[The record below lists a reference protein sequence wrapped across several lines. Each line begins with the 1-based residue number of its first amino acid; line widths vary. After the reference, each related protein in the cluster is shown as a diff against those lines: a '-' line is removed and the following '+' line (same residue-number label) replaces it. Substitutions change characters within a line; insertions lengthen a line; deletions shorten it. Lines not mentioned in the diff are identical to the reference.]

1 MKRYAWPVASGRWAI
16 LACLVILV
24 LAATPLA
31 GAQSGGSITVDQVD
45 ASQHPAMT
53 VLTSVR
59 DANGV
64 PVPGLG
70 ASAFELVED
79 GRTSFP
85 PQTVTTQVNPDAVV
99 SIALVVDL
107 SGSMAGKPLEEAKA
121 ASIQLL
127 DALLNAEGDPDRVA
141 FFGINRD
148 VAPDD
153 TAFDPAV
160 EVPFGNDKNMVLN
173 VVNFLT
179 VEGNK
184 PTPLYDA
191 LFRVVKFSAGQPGRK
206 AIIVISDGVDKVSTL
221 NADDPINEANRN
233 NIPIFPI
240 SLGANTVDEDFM
252 QRLAV
257 RTGGQYRKA
266 PTPEEFTPLF
276 QEVLDQMKLQY
287 KLGYQ
292 SRIEQDDNAHSLLVR
307 VRSPQVQGYDEIK
320 FTFDQPA
327 PTPAGGAS
335 DGAAQPAP
343 APITA
348 GGAAAA
354 PLAEEDEGGFVDD
367 VTTFVEDNPLPA
379 ALIGAAALL
388 LLLLIVLLFVWARR
402 RKAAP
407 APASGYG
414 ADDWQVGASPS
425 TVPATEVD
433 MGGQP
438 LKAAGRPAAGDPVTS
453 APTVGPG
460 YASPGSPP
468 APWPSAAAPVP
479 PSAAPAAGATRILQ
493 RAPLHAALLIDRKDA
508 SRRYD
513 LMATTD
519 IGRAQGNNMIIDDS
533 TMSRQHARIRLE
545 EDRFMLFDLGS
556 ANGTFVNGAKVEAPV
571 VLADGDTVR
580 FGEAEFTFKQLT

>member
-45 ASQHPAMT
+45 PSQHPAMT

-127 DALLNAEGDPDRVA
+127 DALLNVEADPDRVA

-266 PTPEEFTPLF
+266 PTPEEFSPLF

-287 KLGYQ
+287 MLGYQ

-327 PTPAGGAS
+327 PPPAGGES
-335 DGAAQPAP
+335 GAAATQPAP

-348 GGAAAA
+348 GGTTAT
-354 PLAEEDEGGFVDD
+354 PLAEEDAGGFVDD

-402 RKAAP
+402 RKATP
-407 APASGYG
+407 APASDFGV
-414 ADDWQVGASPS
+414 DDWQVGAPA

-433 MGGQP
+433 MGGPSQP
-438 LKAAGRPAAGDPVTS
+438 AMGDAATS

-460 YASPGSPP
+460 SPP
-468 APWPSAAAPVP
+468 APWPGAPAPMP
-479 PSAAPAAGATRILQ
+479 PNAAPAAGATRILQ
-493 RAPLHAALLIDRKDA
+493 RAPQHAALLIDRKDA
-508 SRRYD
+508 SRRFD
-513 LMATTD
+513 LVATTD
-519 IGRAQGNNMIIDDS
+519 IGRAEGNTVIINDP

-545 EDRFMLFDLGS
+545 EDRFLLFDLGS